1 MEGGGAAHKRL
12 TLTLSRRWRCLSQA
26 INPNPKSQVEVPL
39 TSEIDD
45 STWVFERSCTALAAI
60 IDEMDVVQ
68 ATLPSVIS
76 DY

>member
-1 MEGGGAAHKRL
+1 MCVCAPGGG
-12 TLTLSRRWRCLSQA
+12 WRCRSQA